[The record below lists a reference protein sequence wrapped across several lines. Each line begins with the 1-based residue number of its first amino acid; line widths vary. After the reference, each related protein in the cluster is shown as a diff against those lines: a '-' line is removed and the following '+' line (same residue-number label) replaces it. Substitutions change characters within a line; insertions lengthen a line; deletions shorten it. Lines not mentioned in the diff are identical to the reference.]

1 MTGPSLKNRRRASRP
16 GAPAVSLIR
25 RRPFFVLSTLLLLAL
40 VAASWGRVLTQGGS
54 GPGLLSAEAWR
65 RAGEF
70 VADLAGAGEPG
81 RPAFLVWDSWREAL
95 RLAGDTLV
103 MSVLAVG
110 LAAAGALATIAF
122 GASNLAGRGSV
133 AGRGLVAVTRGVYIL
148 TRAVPELV
156 WALIVVFVFS
166 PGVLAGA
173 VALAIHNFGV
183 LGRLGAEIVEDI
195 DPAPVESL
203 QTSGAGRVQLLFYGV
218 LPQVM
223 PQFVTFLLYRWEVI
237 IRTSVVVGLVA
248 AAGLGYQFRL
258 DLAFFRYSD
267 VALLLIVYVLLVWAA
282 DLASIGLRKLAR

>member
-1 MTGPSLKNRRRASRP
+1 MTRQIRGGEP
-16 GAPAVSLIR
+16 GVSPVVSLVR
-25 RRPFFVLSTLLLLAL
+25 RRPFFVVSTLLLLAL
-40 VAASWGRVLTQGGS
+40 IAASWGRVLTEDGS

-65 RAGEF
+65 RAWDF
-70 VADLAGAGEPG
+70 VGDLAGVGKPG
-81 RPAFLVWDSWREAL
+81 RPAFAEWESWRGAL

-103 MSVLAVG
+103 MSVLAAG
-110 LAAAGALATIAF
+110 LAAAGALVTIPFA
-122 GASNLAGRGSV
+122 ASNLAGRTSI
-133 AGRGLVAVTRGVYIL
+133 AGRAVVAVTRGVYIL

-156 WALIVVFVFS
+156 WALIIVFVFS
-166 PGVLAGA
+166 PGILAGA

-203 QTSGAGRVQLLFYGV
+203 RTSGAGRVQLLAYGV
-218 LPQVM
+218 LPQVI

-258 DLAFFRYSD
+258 DLSFFRYTD
-267 VALLLIVYVLLVWAA
+267 VALLLMVYVLLVWAV
-282 DLASIGLRKLAR
+282 DLASIGLRRLSR